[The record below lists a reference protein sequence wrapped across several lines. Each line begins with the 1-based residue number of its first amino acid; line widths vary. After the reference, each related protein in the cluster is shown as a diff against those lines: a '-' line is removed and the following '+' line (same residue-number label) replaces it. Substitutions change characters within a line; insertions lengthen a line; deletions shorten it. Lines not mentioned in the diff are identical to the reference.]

1 MALHWGICSAGKI
14 SHDFVCALS
23 TLDPTLHSV
32 MAVAARSA
40 ERSRKFAELHQIPKS
55 YASYEELASDD
66 SIDIVY
72 IGSINTEHLSLSKLF
87 LNHNKNILCEKPMA
101 LNVKQLTEIQSLA
114 KEKNLFCMEAVW
126 SQFFPIYQKI
136 REIIASREIGEVQIA
151 QATFCL
157 PILTKDHVAMK
168 ELGGGVMYSLGMYT
182 AQFAM
187 MVFGDETPKSVSVSG
202 HLTPEGVDSGANI
215 TLLYP
220 NNKMAT
226 LVYSGI
232 CRMSNV
238 AEVGCTEGKI
248 KIYPFWCPTHMEVT
262 HTKTGRTDQFQFP
275 LPDSKV
281 KPFYDNATGLR
292 HEAEAVRQAINDGKK
307 EHPLMSHEASKKLA
321 TFVELVRN
329 SLGYVIEGD
338 IASQLSISKL

>member
-14 SHDFVCALS
+14 SHDFVCGLS

-40 ERSRKFAELHQIPKS
+40 ERSQTFAELHQIPKS

-72 IGSINTEHLSLSKLF
+72 IGSINTEHLPLCKLF
-87 LNHNKNILCEKPMA
+87 LNHNKNVVCEKPMA

-126 SQFFPIYQKI
+126 SRFFPVYQKI
-136 REIIASREIGEVQIA
+136 RDIIASKEIGEAQIV

-157 PILTKDHVAMK
+157 PLITKERVAMK
-168 ELGGGVMYSLGMYT
+168 ALGGGAMYDIGLYT

-187 MVFGDETPKSVSVSG
+187 MVFGDEAPTSVSVSG
-202 HLTPEGVDSGANI
+202 HLTSEGVDAGANI

-226 LVYSGI
+226 LVYSGV
-232 CRMSNV
+232 CGMSNE

-248 KIYPFWCPTHMEVT
+248 KIYNPFWCPTGMEVT
-262 HTKTGRTDQFQFP
+262 KTTTGRTDQFQFP
-275 LPDSKV
+275 VPNSKV
-281 KPFYDNATGLR
+281 KPFYDNSTGLR
-292 HEAEAVRQAINDGKK
+292 YEAEAVRQAINDGKK
-307 EHPLMSHEASKKLA
+307 EHPLMSHEASKNLA
-321 TFVELVRN
+321 TIVETVRN

-338 IASQLSISKL
+338 RASP